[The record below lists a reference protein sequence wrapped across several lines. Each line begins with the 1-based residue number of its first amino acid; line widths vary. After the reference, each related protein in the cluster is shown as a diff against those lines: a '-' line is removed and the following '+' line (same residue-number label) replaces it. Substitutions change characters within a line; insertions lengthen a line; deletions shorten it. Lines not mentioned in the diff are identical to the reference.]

1 MINQVTLSTVG
12 SYTNE
17 TSVENRT
24 SICSLYTSM
33 HGDYCEALIYCERVS
48 ASLSIFGCIITLAI
62 LLFYK
67 RYMEYSQRLILN
79 LCVAALLEA
88 ICFYFVNKDS
98 TVLIGTDGQSTT
110 ICILQAA
117 WMLYCLWA
125 VLLWTLFIAV
135 NLLLNIVWSKS
146 LKKFELLL
154 SFCCWAIP
162 GIIISIPFFVDEY
175 QTGSTLYAPSGPWC
189 WINDD
194 HLYWKIGL
202 WYAWAFVSFVGL
214 FVLIVYKNCRRGIT
228 SAEGALYF
236 SFKWQTPVV
245 IHDIHIIRAHH
256 AIFFFLIIVLF
267 PIINDIYY
275 AIHHEYVFSLVL
287 LEALSVPFVG
297 GAITVSFMI
306 DKSTRYVLHPKVI
319 SEILRR
325 RFKVIEELFREERTT
340 SCDTFMIDI
349 FASQTSGEASSR
361 ESTASHYLER
371 HGNAEL
377 LDILKDEISDLRQ
390 MDNANSN
397 VTMRN
402 KNTEP
407 VQVENTESPSTL
419 TVQVIDMFDIR
430 QVESQSMRP
439 EYHRHRSRTSAFG
452 SNFDGTK
459 LHYIEESNC

>member
-1 MINQVTLSTVG
+1 MNQVTLPTIKNV
-12 SYTNE
+12 TNE
-17 TSVENRT
+17 TSIENKT
-24 SICSLYTSM
+24 TICSLYSSM
-33 HGDYCEALIYCERVS
+33 EGDYCGALIYCERVS
-48 ASLSIFGCIITLAI
+48 ASLSIFGCIVTLAI

-98 TVLIGTDGQSTT
+98 TVLIETDGQSTT

-146 LKKFELLL
+146 LKKYELVL
-154 SFCCWAIP
+154 SFLCWAIP
-162 GIIISIPFFVDEY
+162 GIIVSIPFFFDEY
-175 QTGSTLYAPSGPWC
+175 QTGSTLYSPSGPWC
-189 WINDD
+189 WVNDD
-194 HLYWKIGL
+194 YLLWKIGL
-202 WYAWAFVSFVGL
+202 WYAWAFISFVGL
-214 FVLIVYKNCRRGIT
+214 FVLIVYKNCKRGVT

-256 AIFFFLIIVLF
+256 AIFFFLILVLF
-267 PIINDIYY
+267 PFINDIYY

-349 FASQTSGEASSR
+349 FASQASGEASSR
-361 ESTASHYLER
+361 ESTASHYFER

-390 MDNANSN
+390 MDNANPG

-402 KNTEP
+402 KTPET
-407 VQVENTESPSTL
+407 VQGETPESPNKI
-419 TVQVIDMFDIR
+419 TVQVFDMFDIR
-430 QVESQSMRP
+430 QVDSQGVRP
-439 EYHRHRSRTSAFG
+439 VLERHRSRTSAFG

>member
-1 MINQVTLSTVG
+1 MNGVSTSMIG
-12 SYTNE
+12 NE
-17 TSVENRT
+17 TKETFLENRT

-33 HGDYCEALIYCERVS
+33 HGDNCYALIYVERVS
-48 ASLSIFGCIITLAI
+48 ASLSICGCIITLAI

-88 ICFYFVNKDS
+88 VCFYFIDKDS
-98 TVLIGTDGQSTT
+98 AIRVGSDGQPKS

-117 WMLYCLWA
+117 WLLYCLWA
-125 VLLWTLFIAV
+125 VLLWTMFIAV
-135 NLLLNIVWSKS
+135 NLLLNIVWAKS
-146 LKKFELLL
+146 LKTFEVFL
-154 SFCCWAIP
+154 SFCCWGIP
-162 GIIISIPFFVDEY
+162 GIIISIPFFIDEY
-175 QTGSTLYAPSGPWC
+175 QKHYILYAPSGPWC

-202 WYAWAFVSFVGL
+202 WYSWAFIAFVGL
-214 FVLIVYKNCRRGIT
+214 FVLIVYKNCRRGTT

-236 SFKWQTPVV
+236 SFKWQQPVV
-245 IHDIHIIRAHH
+245 IHDIHIIRVHH
-256 AIFFFLIIVLF
+256 AVFFFLIVVLF
-267 PIINDIYY
+267 PFINDIYY
-275 AIHHEYVFSLVL
+275 AIHHEYVFALVL

-319 SEILRR
+319 AEILRR

-349 FASQTSGEASSR
+349 FASTTSGEASSR

-377 LDILKDEISDLRQ
+377 LDILKDEISDRRH
-390 MDNANSN
+390 MDTANSN
-397 VTMRN
+397 IVLRN
-402 KNTEP
+402 KNVESG
-407 VQVENTESPSTL
+407 QVENKENPSTL
-419 TVQVIDMFDIR
+419 TVQVTDLVDRRQIDTEHIWHD
-430 QVESQSMRP
+430 Q
-439 EYHRHRSRTSAFG
+439 YRHRSRTSAFG
-452 SNFDGTK
+452 SSFDGTK
-459 LHYIEESNC
+459 LQYIEESTC